1 MDSNKI
7 TRAADHKFMPATM
20 TDIFLENT
28 LDLQGA
34 ARSRGSLMVVAVAK
48 PLRNSQ
54 YGCDWPKVVR
64 IPDKKT
70 GRLTL

>member
-1 MDSNKI
+1 MDSKKF

-28 LDLQGA
+28 LDVQGA
-34 ARSRGSLMVVAVAK
+34 ARGRGSLIVVAGA